1 MEVGAMCFN
10 KGEGVLGRRFKYLIL
25 LGLLGVTSY
34 DVSKQDF
41 FCSLLII
48 KLGY

>member
-1 MEVGAMCFN
+1 MGGSRSMCFN

-34 DVSKQDF
+34 DVSKQDLF
-41 FCSLLII
+41 VV
-48 KLGY
+48 Y

>member
-1 MEVGAMCFN
+1 MGGSRSMCFN

-25 LGLLGVTSY
+25 LGLTSY

-41 FCSLLII
+41 FVVYGLLS
-48 KLGY
+48 